1 MVCSTRLNHAL
12 SLVTVLALPAVA
24 TVTYGIAADPI
35 DIGSRL
41 ELFVDAFLIDTMAG
55 VRLRLHTPVA
65 REPALVHDE
74 PWEGNSCCYHT
85 VFRDG
90 DICRAYYRASQ
101 YDISTRK
108 FVGPQ
113 VTCYAE
119 SDDGIH
125 WRKPALGLFETDG
138 STRNNIVWMGVGTH
152 NFTPFLDGNPACPPA
167 QRYKALASG
176 KGGLVA
182 FASPDAIH
190 WTRLGENAC
199 ITKGA
204 FDSQNLAFWDSVR
217 GEYRDYHRGFQEGVR
232 DIMTCTSRDFLTWTE
247 PVWLDFGDTPREHLY
262 TNAITPYVRAPHL
275 FVGFPKRF
283 VPSRRNPIN
292 PHPGISDGVFMSSR
306 DGLRFRRWRE
316 AFIRPGLQ
324 AERWFSRNNMTAWG
338 LLVTESR
345 VPGMPEEL
353 SLYSTENYASV
364 DSCVRLRRYT
374 LRLDGFVSVNASMDG
389 GELITKALVF
399 QGSDE
404 PRPPPVLDGTGPASV
419 TASAPLQGGRSLAV
433 RRASI
438 IPIPGTSELGRHVT
452 FATFMRGVPAGKRR
466 FLSAYDG
473 GATPGELFFDF
484 ASDGDIGLE
493 EPVAIRFHYDGTT
506 VTASGADVDDW
517 SSGAGAEATHHLA
530 ATWDDGAVT
539 LYFDGKKVGSG
550 RAEPGPITLRLGD
563 LRFGED
569 YPPTTLTN
577 EPFIGVADDILV
589 LRRALSPGEIATLA
603 REGAL
608 AVVDTAADHGVLYTL
623 EDEPDGVLHD
633 QLRADGAA
641 DAVMPERLMWGEVQ
655 LLINYSTSAAGS
667 VRCEI
672 QTADGTPVPGFTLAA
687 CDEIYGDH
695 ISRAVAWR
703 GRTELKQLVG
713 RPVRLKFELKDADIY
728 SLRFR

>member
-1 MVCSTRLNHAL
+1 MIRIFRLYNGPVLA
-12 SLVTVLALPAVA
+12 TVLALVADVAVTCVA
-24 TVTYGIAADPI
+24 EAEPI

-41 ELFVDAFLIDTMAG
+41 ELFVDTFLIDTMTG
-55 VRLRLHTPVA
+55 VRLHLHTPIP

-90 DICRAYYRASQ
+90 DVCRAYYRASQ
-101 YDISTRK
+101 YDIRTRK

-125 WRKPALGLFETDG
+125 WRKPDLGLFEYNG
-138 STRNNIVWMGVGTH
+138 SKSNNIVWMGVGTH
-152 NFTPFLDGNPACPPA
+152 NFTPFRDENPACPPA

-176 KGGLVA
+176 KGGLVV

-190 WTRLGENAC
+190 WTLVSEKPC

-217 GEYRDYHRGFQEGVR
+217 GEYRDYHRGFQKGVR
-232 DIMTCTSRDFLTWTE
+232 DIMTCTSRDFLTWTD
-247 PVWLDFGDTPREHLY
+247 PVWLDFADTPPEHLY

-306 DGLRFRRWRE
+306 DGVHFKRWRE

-324 AERWFSRNNMTAWG
+324 PERWFSRNNMMAWG
-338 LLVTESR
+338 ILVTESH
-345 VPGMPEEL
+345 VPGLPEEL
-353 SLYSTENYASV
+353 SLYSTENYASL

-374 LRLDGFVSVNASMDG
+374 LRLDGFVSINASMDG
-389 GELITKALVF
+389 GEFVTKALVF

-404 PRPPPVLDGTGPASV
+404 PKQPPVPDGTGPASV
-419 TASAPLQGGRSLAV
+419 TGSKPLQGKRSLAV
-433 RRASI
+433 KRASI
-438 IPIPGTSELGRHVT
+438 ISIPGTRELGRHVT

-484 ASDGDIGLE
+484 SSDGDIGLD
-493 EPVAIRFHYDGTT
+493 EPVAIRFHYNGAT

-517 SSGAGAEATHHLA
+517 STGAETTHHLA

-539 LYFDGKKVGSG
+539 LYFDGEKVGSG
-550 RAEPGPITLRLGD
+550 QAKPGPITLRLGD

-577 EPFIGVADDILV
+577 EPFIGLADDILV
-589 LRRALSPGEIATLA
+589 LRRVLNPTEIATMA

-608 AVVDTAADHGVLYTL
+608 AVVDTAADKGVLYTL

-641 DAVMPERLMWGEVQ
+641 DAVMPERIMWGEVQ
-655 LLINYSTSAAGS
+655 LLINYSTSAPGS

-672 QTADGTPVPGFTLAA
+672 QTADGTPVSGFTLAE

-713 RPVRLKFELKDADIY
+713 RPVRLKFGLKDADIY
-728 SLRFR
+728 SIRFR

>member
-1 MVCSTRLNHAL
+1 
-12 SLVTVLALPAVA
+12 
-24 TVTYGIAADPI
+24 
-35 DIGSRL
+35 
-41 ELFVDAFLIDTMAG
+41 
-55 VRLRLHTPVA
+55 
-65 REPALVHDE
+65 
-74 PWEGNSCCYHT
+74 
-85 VFRDG
+85 
-90 DICRAYYRASQ
+90 
-101 YDISTRK
+101 
-108 FVGPQ
+108 

-125 WRKPALGLFETDG
+125 WRKPDLGLFEYDG
-138 STRNNIVWMGVGTH
+138 SKNNNIVWMGVGTH
-152 NFTPFLDGNPACPPA
+152 NFTPFRDENPACRPA

-182 FASPDAIH
+182 FVSPDAIR
-190 WTRLGENAC
+190 WTLLSEKAC

-217 GEYRDYHRGFQEGVR
+217 GEYRDYHRGFQKGVR
-232 DIMTCTSRDFLTWTE
+232 DIMTCTSPDFLTWTD
-247 PVWLDFGDTPREHLY
+247 PVWLDFGDTPPEHLY

-306 DGLRFRRWRE
+306 DGLRFKRWRE

-324 AERWFSRNNMTAWG
+324 PERWFSRNNMTAWG
-338 LLVTESR
+338 IIVTASQ
-345 VPGMPEEL
+345 VPGTPKEL
-353 SLYSTENYASV
+353 SIYSTENYASV

-374 LRLDGFVSVNASMDG
+374 LRLDGFVSVNAPMKG
-389 GELITKALVF
+389 GEFVTKPLVF

-404 PRPPPVLDGTGPASV
+404 LRQPPAPDGTGPAAV
-419 TASAPLQGGRSLAV
+419 TASKALQGKRSLIIK
-433 RRASI
+433 RASI
-438 IPIPGTSELGRHVT
+438 IPIPGTRELGQQVT
-452 FATFMRGVPAGKRR
+452 FATFMRGVSAGKRR

-484 ASDGDIGLE
+484 SSDGDIGLD
-493 EPVAIRFHYDGTT
+493 EPVAIRFHYDGAT
-506 VTASGADVDDW
+506 VTASGADVGDW
-517 SSGAGAEATHHLA
+517 STGAGAETMHHLA
-530 ATWDDGAVT
+530 ATWDNGAVK
-539 LYFDGKKVGSG
+539 LYFDGKPVGSG
-550 RAEPGPITLRLGD
+550 QAKPGPISLRLGD

-577 EPFIGVADDILV
+577 EPFIGTADDILV
-589 LRRALSPGEIATLA
+589 LRRVLSPDEIAVMA

-608 AVVDTAADHGVLYTL
+608 AVVDIAADRGVLYTL

-633 QLRADGAA
+633 QLRIDGAA
-641 DAVMPERLMWGEVQ
+641 DAVMPERIMWGEVQ

-672 QTADGTPVPGFTLAA
+672 QSADGTPVPGFTLAE

-695 ISRAVAWR
+695 IRRPVAWR

-713 RPVRLKFELKDADIY
+713 RPLRLKFVLEDADIY
-728 SLRFR
+728 SIRFR